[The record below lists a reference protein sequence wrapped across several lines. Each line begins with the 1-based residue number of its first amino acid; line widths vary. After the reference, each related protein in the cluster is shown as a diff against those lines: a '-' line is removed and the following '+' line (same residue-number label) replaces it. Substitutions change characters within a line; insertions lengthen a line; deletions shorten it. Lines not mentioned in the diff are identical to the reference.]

1 MPVPEPSCCQ
11 GGNAG
16 RVREDRHVVCGCR
29 TVAEDYRMAMSVTDD
44 RMSKLSTAIVSAFFL
59 AALLGGLLYSIR
71 DYNASTKQDITSNLT
86 QRLQESTHYAAENF
100 QRQLSERFRDL
111 EGAARLLS
119 SRENPVTRENARNFG
134 LMLEPS
140 IRNFG
145 ILAPDG
151 RGFSA
156 LGKELDLS
164 ADAYFQRALRGEAS
178 ISSGIVSTDEHSRVL
193 ALAVPVTRED
203 KVRAVLVAGINI
215 DALQASIETRA
226 FDGRTSN
233 LVFDSQDR
241 VLFGA
246 LPQGRDM
253 DVLIR
258 HFKQTQPPHT
268 VSQVRDFFK
277 GMRQNGDKVLHFKG
291 AGYSFYMNRVPLVQ
305 NDWQLVSILPQSVL
319 NERIDQQNA
328 VTRTLMLRV
337 TVITVLL
344 LLYLL
349 YSQRRS
355 HRKIRSQQEEYS
367 AIIANISG
375 GIQKFSG
382 VDGSFLFLSQNYL
395 DLLGY
400 SREEFERIYENTF
413 ANTIY
418 EEDRDEV
425 LLTISRQLEKSKAID
440 VEYRTRAKNGS
451 LVWLYNKG
459 TLACDERRQPYIA
472 SIVFDITHSKEMQQA
487 QRISDERYH
496 FILEQHDIIIFEQ
509 DLLNGD
515 FYCSTRWMQLFGSA
529 FNILEPDPDGSQIP
543 VHPDDRDALRDF
555 QDALQQTKRV
565 AEMRLCDVDGLYRW
579 YRIEASN
586 IMDDSGWPIYVI
598 GIITDIDN
606 QKNLELTLRN
616 QAARDSATGMYNKLA
631 TEQAIA
637 RFLDRHNL
645 EGAGGYALFMI
656 DFDNFKIINDRL
668 GHAVGDQ
675 AICAMARIIRQNFR
689 AADIVGRIGG
699 DEFLVFCTER
709 LSMLRIRERAAKLG
723 GELHTEWGEGE
734 SRYVL
739 TASMGVACAPGDGR
753 SFAELY
759 QHADEATYQA
769 KHMGKNGCVFYAE
782 MREAGALPPPAGAS
796 VVNTNIDAAPDIENG
811 GGASEA

>member
-1 MPVPEPSCCQ
+1 MPVPEPPVFRED
-11 GGNAG
+11 AV
-16 RVREDRHVVCGCR
+16 RAREDRLAVCGCR
-29 TVAEDYRMAMSVTDD
+29 AAAEGFRMAMPVMDG
-44 RMSKLSTAIVSAFFL
+44 RMSKLSTAIVSALFL

-71 DYNASTKQDITSNLT
+71 DYNASTKQDITTTLT

-100 QRQLSERFRDL
+100 QRQLKERFRDL
-111 EGAARLLS
+111 EGVARLLS
-119 SRENPVTRENARNFG
+119 SCENPVTRENAENFG
-134 LMLEPS
+134 LLLEPS

-151 RGFSA
+151 KGFSA
-156 LGKELDLS
+156 LDKELDFS
-164 ADAYFQRALRGEAS
+164 ADAYFQRALHDGVGV
-178 ISSGIVSTDEHSRVL
+178 SSDMVATFDRNRVL
-193 ALAVPVTRED
+193 ALAVPVTREG

-233 LVFDSQDR
+233 LVFDSQGH

-246 LPQGRDM
+246 LPQGRDL
-253 DVLIR
+253 DDLIR
-258 HFKQTQPPHT
+258 RFRQTQSPHT
-268 VSQVRDFFK
+268 VSQVQDFFK
-277 GMRQNGDKVLHFKG
+277 DMRRSGDRVLHFKG
-291 AGYSFYMNRVPLVQ
+291 AGYSFYMSRVPLAQ

-337 TVITVLL
+337 TVIAVLL
-344 LLYLL
+344 LLYLM

-375 GIQKFSG
+375 GVQKVSG
-382 VDGSFLFLSQNYL
+382 VDGTFLFLSRNYL

-425 LLTISRQLEKSKAID
+425 LLTISRQLEQSKAID
-440 VEYRTRAKNGS
+440 VEYRTRAKNGN

-459 TLACDERRQPYIA
+459 TLAYDERRQPYIA
-472 SIVFDITHSKEMQQA
+472 SIVFDITRNKEIQQA
-487 QRISDERYH
+487 QRISDERYQ
-496 FILEQHDIIIFEQ
+496 FILEQHDISIFEQ

-645 EGAGGYALFMI
+645 DGAAGGYALFMI

-689 AADIVGRIGG
+689 SADIVGRIGG

-709 LSMLRIRERAAKLG
+709 LSMLHIRKRAAKLG
-723 GELHTEWGEGE
+723 GELRTEWGEGE
-734 SRYVL
+734 NRCVL

-796 VVNTNIDAAPDIENG
+796 VVNANIDAAPDVENG
-811 GGASEA
+811 GDAAEV

>member
-1 MPVPEPSCCQ
+1 M
-11 GGNAG
+11 
-16 RVREDRHVVCGCR
+16 
-29 TVAEDYRMAMSVTDD
+29 
-44 RMSKLSTAIVSAFFL
+44 
-59 AALLGGLLYSIR
+59 
-71 DYNASTKQDITSNLT
+71 
-86 QRLQESTHYAAENF
+86 
-100 QRQLSERFRDL
+100 
-111 EGAARLLS
+111 
-119 SRENPVTRENARNFG
+119 
-134 LMLEPS
+134 
-140 IRNFG
+140 
-145 ILAPDG
+145 
-151 RGFSA
+151 
-156 LGKELDLS
+156 
-164 ADAYFQRALRGEAS
+164 
-178 ISSGIVSTDEHSRVL
+178 
-193 ALAVPVTRED
+193 
-203 KVRAVLVAGINI
+203 LVAGINI

-258 HFKQTQPPHT
+258 HFKQTQPPHA

-459 TLACDERRQPYIA
+459 TLACDERQQPYIA

-496 FILEQHDIIIFEQ
+496 FILEQHEIIIFEQ

-811 GGASEA
+811 GRLRSIGPGGDAMARVSCLAPVVGELVSLMNADGHGLREPIVKKIAAAIRGSAVFIFTLQSRQHGFAATLGKRAALGGSFSGHERLTRTQAAVSPPRSRKGLPAIRLRSRCSRLTPLVSGVILTVSQMNRAFRAANSQKVWAAPCQASSGGNM